1 MKLEVQDLKKLNNLL
16 RTCVEAREPKTCHL
30 LNEITSL
37 QVVNRSL
44 NTSANEL
51 LNNEDDLRT
60 ENMQLWA
67 EVLQLETTLEEKE
80 LSIRKLRIAV
90 REQRELA
97 SDLEHSLMVA
107 LDELQHQKKQ
117 RHKDTKRKNSPK
129 IRKDRKEPP
138 SMVEHTNKEE
148 KVKMEQCLEDEKD
161 RLRCA
166 VCHDEDRRILL
177 LPCKHFVLCGKC
189 WGGVS
194 RRVRRTCPICNSTV
208 TDAMTIFLS

>member
-1 MKLEVQDLKKLNNLL
+1 MQDLKKLNYLL
-16 RTCVEAREPKTCHL
+16 RICVEAREPKTSHL

-37 QVVNRSL
+37 QDINRSL

-51 LNNEDDLRT
+51 LNNEDDLRV

-80 LSIRKLRIAV
+80 LAIRKLRITV

-107 LDELQHQKKQ
+107 LDELHHQKKQ
-117 RHKDTKRKNSPK
+117 RHKETKRKTSPTK
-129 IRKDRKEPP
+129 TRKELKQKDPL
-138 SMVEHTNKEE
+138 SVVQNAKEE
-148 KVKMEQCLEDEKD
+148 REKMEQCLEDERD